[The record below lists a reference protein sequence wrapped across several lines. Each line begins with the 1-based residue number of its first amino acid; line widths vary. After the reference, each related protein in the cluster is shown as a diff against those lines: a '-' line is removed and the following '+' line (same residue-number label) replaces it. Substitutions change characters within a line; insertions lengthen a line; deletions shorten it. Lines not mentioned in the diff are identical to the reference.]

1 MPVKIHPTAVI
12 HPDAQLD
19 VDVEIGPYVVIGEDV
34 RIGAGTYVGPHSVI
48 EFSQIGKGNHFTASA
63 FIGTPPQDFNY
74 HGEKTRLVIGDNTVI
89 REGVSL
95 HRGSVSTGLTKIGSN
110 CMFMANSHVGHDS
123 RVGDGVVMT
132 NSSAASGHVEIGDK
146 AVISGLVGIH
156 QFVRIGS
163 LTMISGGAMVVLDIP
178 PYCTAQGDRAELV
191 GLNLVGL
198 RRAGMSRDD
207 IRSIKQA
214 YKTLFMSGIGLK
226 DAAARLKSMNL
237 SPQTLYM
244 VEFCENSRRGITRPR
259 MVRETE
265 PPPSPGVTGVTPP

>member
-1 MPVKIHPTAVI
+1 MPVKIHSTAVI

-19 VDVEIGPYVVIGEDV
+19 VDVEIGPY
-34 RIGAGTYVGPHSVI
+34 
-48 EFSQIGKGNHFTASA
+48 
-63 FIGTPPQDFNY
+63 
-74 HGEKTRLVIGDNTVI
+74 GEKTRLVIGDNNVI

-95 HRGSVSTGLTKIGSN
+95 HRGSVLTKLTKIGSN

-123 RVGDGVVMT
+123 RVGDGVIMT

-146 AVISGLVGIH
+146 TVISAMVGIH

-163 LTMISGGAMVVLDIP
+163 LTMISGGAKVVLDIL

-198 RRAGMSRDD
+198 RRAGMSREC

-226 DAAARLKSMNL
+226 DAVAKLKSMNL
-237 SPQTLYM
+237 SPEAVCM
-244 VEFCENSRRGITRPR
+244 AEFCENSRRGITRPR
-259 MVRETE
+259 MVPLHKDE
-265 PPPSPGVTGVTPP
+265 G